1 VVGSTMSTREE
12 VVAQMAQY
20 ADTEVISLRDLEKL
34 FVQVATA
41 LNKAGMKELAKDA
54 AARAFEG
61 GMETFGDLRAVTT
74 VWLEDRAGMREFDA
88 SALSKVIAEAQHV
101 PKTAQPAAHEDEQE
115 DNSGEVNPEGGE
127 GSVPEV
133 DHPKQEAG
141 SGSETQSA
149 DQSQVSVALTQVAA
163 VLLDGQRALIEASR
177 RTTRGKVETLK
188 KEDGLRNCCRQSR

>member
-1 VVGSTMSTREE
+1 MVRSTMSTREE

-61 GMETFGDLRAVTT
+61 GMGTFGDLRAVTA

-88 SALSKVIAEAQHV
+88 SALSKVIAESQHV
-101 PKTAQPAAHEDEQE
+101 PRKAQPDAQEAEQE
-115 DNSGEVNPEGGE
+115 GDSGEVNPEGDGF
-127 GSVPEV
+127 GKVPEMDPPKV
-133 DHPKQEAG
+133 DSS

-149 DQSQVSVALTQVAA
+149 EKTEVSQ
-163 VLLDGQRALIEASR
+163 R
-177 RTTRGKVETLK
+177 
-188 KEDGLRNCCRQSR
+188 

>member
-1 VVGSTMSTREE
+1 
-12 VVAQMAQY
+12 MAQY

-115 DNSGEVNPEGGE
+115 DNSGEVNPE
-127 GSVPEV
+127 V
-133 DHPKQEAG
+133 
-141 SGSETQSA
+141 
-149 DQSQVSVALTQVAA
+149 
-163 VLLDGQRALIEASR
+163 
-177 RTTRGKVETLK
+177 
-188 KEDGLRNCCRQSR
+188 